1 MQCSDIYECVG
12 SSPEDERD
20 SEEYS
25 SVFSGRGE
33 GAVFDGYEYIE
44 ESEDT
49 GEEKEEGRAESD
61 RLGEESEFEW
71 RVMSRH
77 KEYDT
82 QVEESDVEWRVMSRL
97 EGEPGDDWRIL
108 GEGGTLPKT
117 EGLGRGVM
125 GGTHVQQ
132 RRQHVDIRVS
142 KRLPESSKLPEGVQ
156 DGKVFKPPVT
166 STAFLERLVR
176 AQRSQG
182 RSVTF
187 GEYKLV
193 CSTGWCF

>member
-20 SEEYS
+20 SEDYS

-33 GAVFDGYEYIE
+33 GAGFDGYEYIE
-44 ESEDT
+44 ESEDA
-49 GEEKEEGRAESD
+49 GEEKEESREESD
-61 RLGEESEFEW
+61 HLGEESDIEW

-82 QVEESDVEWRVMSRL
+82 QVEVEESDVEWRVMSRL

-108 GEGGTLPKT
+108 GEGGTLPKN
-117 EGLGRGVM
+117 EGFRRGILGEK
-125 GGTHVQQ
+125 HVQQ
-132 RRQHVDIRVS
+132 RMHHADIRVS
-142 KRLPESSKLPEGVQ
+142 KRLPESSKVPKEVV
-156 DGKVFKPPVT
+156 DGTVFQPLVT

-187 GEYKLV
+187 GE
-193 CSTGWCF
+193 